1 MKKIFNF
8 VIVLGILLLI
18 FQFGVTF
25 FKKEHKLDYYISI
38 NSKDA
43 TVHEEYSKTK
53 DNDYY
58 FFKVKYDDKEF
69 VFDIDNIFNK
79 QKKVINDIKVY
90 EKDELTCISPSYIK
104 EFKSDI
110 ICDVNGEQ
118 RSYASIKDKYNL
130 DEFIN
135 TLYKFDKN
143 KYVSSSKS
151 SVISMMDVYKEN
163 FEDNENVIVYT
174 YKRLVKLN
182 RPSSSR
188 IAFSNYDVYHND
200 LGTLI
205 GKYYMLP
212 KYEKKPE
219 YSAFLIINMEDE
231 SIDNLYF
238 DENISTNLYVNG
250 VVDNKLY
257 IFDKSNLVQYEINPF
272 KKSYRIVGD
281 KNTNGQYYDGEEWST
296 KNIYEFSNTEIKFAK
311 KYSIKDNYVEAFE
324 SDKYYYYRNSNNDFY
339 KVYKKDLTKRIFLFH
354 NANAKEIQV
363 VNDNIY
369 YIDGTSL
376 YRYNDTGTKIIL
388 SSKEFQYNYNN
399 IYSVYFK

>member
-25 FKKEHKLDYYISI
+25 FKKEHKLDYSISI

-43 TVHEEYSKTK
+43 TVYEEYSKTK

-104 EFKSDI
+104 EVKSDI

-151 SVISMMDVYKEN
+151 SVVSLVDVYKEN

-174 YKRLVKLN
+174 YKRLVKIN
-182 RPSSSR
+182 RSKNSR

-205 GKYYMLP
+205 GKYYILP

-231 SIDNLYF
+231 SIDNLRLE
-238 DENISTNLYVNG
+238 DNISTNLYVNG

-257 IFDKSNLVQYEINPF
+257 IFDKSNFVQYEINPF

>member
-376 YRYNDTGTKIIL
+376 YRYNNTGTKIIL

>member
-25 FKKEHKLDYYISI
+25 FKKEHRLDYSISI

-58 FFKVKYDDKEF
+58 FFKVKYDDKVF

-151 SVISMMDVYKEN
+151 SVINMMDVYKEN

-205 GKYYMLP
+205 GKYYILP

-272 KKSYRIVGD
+272 KKIYRIVGD

-376 YRYNDTGTKIIL
+376 YRYNNTGTKIIL

>member
-25 FKKEHKLDYYISI
+25 FKKEHRLDYSISI

-58 FFKVKYDDKEF
+58 FFKVKYDDKVF

-205 GKYYMLP
+205 GKYYILP

-272 KKSYRIVGD
+272 KKIYRIVGD

-376 YRYNDTGTKIIL
+376 YRYNNTGTKIIL